1 MLKCLH
7 FLQALFFF
15 VRYMMSLIELL
26 KNEKTWIEF
35 LEYKI
40 NGGHLTKRECEEL
53 KQYIFDKAYL
63 PIVDDIIL
71 GRNFTIPVM
80 KQINKKNTTKKRTV
94 FLFDDAENYV
104 LKALM
109 FLLHKYDNTFSR
121 NLYSFRRNI
130 GVKMAIDNITKNN
143 VTTMFAYKVDIHDY
157 FNSVDTDIMID
168 ILKSKIQDDELLIRF
183 ISDLLTQPKAYFN
196 NELVDCRKGIMA
208 GVPISGFLANLYIEE
223 LDKFFEERNVL
234 YARYSDD
241 IIVFGQTKE
250 EIDTYKSVIKD
261 FLFGRNLTI
270 NESKEFEIHP
280 HDTIEFLGFS
290 FTNNKVDLSD
300 IALQKIKDKMRRKA
314 RALLRWKTRKKAS
327 DERAIR
333 AYIKHFNKKFFDNPK
348 NNELT
353 WCRWYFPIIT
363 TDASLHTLDEYMLQN
378 IRYIA
383 TGKHTKANY
392 NLRYDTIKSY
402 GFKSL
407 VHAYYDDKAP
417 N

>member
-1 MLKCLH
+1 
-7 FLQALFFF
+7 
-15 VRYMMSLIELL
+15 MSLIELL